1 MSNFRVADDI
11 RSWGRVLQAQHHV
24 VAPAWRDE
32 LPSLVSAGRSA
43 NLSLLASGLRR
54 SYGVSGLNPFG
65 GLIDMTGL
73 DRIIAFDHATGI
85 LSAEAGISFAA
96 LIEFA
101 LTRGF
106 FLPVTPGTRFVTLG
120 GAIAN
125 DIHGKNHHRN
135 GTLGRWIRGIHLL
148 RTDGREIELTTDD
161 PTGLFAATV
170 GGLGLTGIITRAK
183 IELVPITSTVL
194 DTETIAF
201 ANLDDFFAL
210 SAESEAA
217 FEYTVAWVDCL
228 ATGADLGRGIFMR
241 GNHANF
247 GPLDKKLDGPRFKVP
262 AAFLGFVLNRYSV
275 RAFNA
280 FYFWHKS
287 HGRRRAAI
295 PLAPF
300 FYPLDGIANWNLI
313 YGRRGMYQYQS
324 AVPPQSQ
331 AQATREMLQ
340 TISASGQGSF
350 LAVLKTFGSLPSPG
364 LLSFPCE
371 GTTLALDFP
380 NQGEV
385 TLQLMDRLDEIVLRA
400 GGRLYPAKDGR
411 MSDKI
416 FHAGYPQAP
425 EFMKHVDPGLSS
437 AFWESIKND

>member
-1 MSNFRVADDI
+1 M
-11 RSWGRVLQAQHHV
+11 QAKHHV
-24 VAPAWRDE
+24 AAPAWRDE
-32 LPSLVSAGRSA
+32 LPGLVSRGRSA
-43 NLSLLASGLRR
+43 GLNILASGLRR
-54 SYGVSGLNPFG
+54 SYGVSGLNPDG
-65 GLIDMTGL
+65 LLIDMTGL
-73 DRIIAFDHATGI
+73 DRVIAFDPATRI
-85 LSAEAGISFAA
+85 LSAEAGISVAA

-101 LTRGF
+101 VAKGF

-125 DIHGKNHHRN
+125 DVHGKNHHRT
-135 GTLGRWIRGIHLL
+135 GTLGRWIRRIHLL
-148 RTDGREIELTTDD
+148 RTDGCELELTPDD

-170 GGLGLTGIITRAK
+170 GGLGLTGIMTRAEL
-183 IELVPITSTVL
+183 ELVPITSTLL
-194 DTETIAF
+194 DVETIAF

-210 SAESEAA
+210 AVESEAG

-228 ATGADLGRGIFMR
+228 AMGAELGRGIFMR
-241 GNHANF
+241 GNHATS
-247 GPLDKKLDGPRFKVP
+247 GPLHARLGEPRFKVP
-262 AAFLGFVLNRYSV
+262 FALPGFVLNRHSV

-280 FYFWHKS
+280 FYYWHKS
-287 HGRRRAAI
+287 RQRRDSTLS
-295 PLAPF
+295 LAPF
-300 FYPLDGIANWNLI
+300 FYPLDGVANWNLI
-313 YGRRGMYQYQS
+313 YGRRGMYQYQ
-324 AVPPQSQ
+324 AVVPPQSQ

-385 TLQLMDRLDEIVLRA
+385 TLRLMNRLDEIVLRA

-411 MSDKI
+411 MSAKL
-416 FHAGYPQAP
+416 FHAGYPHVPQFS
-425 EFMKHVDPGLSS
+425 EHVDPGMNS
-437 AFWESIKND
+437 AFWERIKND